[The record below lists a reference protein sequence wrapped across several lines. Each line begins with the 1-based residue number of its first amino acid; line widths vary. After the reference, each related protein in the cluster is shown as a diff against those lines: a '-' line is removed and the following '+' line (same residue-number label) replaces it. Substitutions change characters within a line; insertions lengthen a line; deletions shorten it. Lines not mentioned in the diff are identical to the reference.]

1 MNCNDAV
8 ARPPRKRSAPAPQ
21 GERRQPGRRG
31 YHRERERARK
41 RRPHRAHEA
50 CSRSQV
56 RRTVRRGQ
64 IDPAGLGAPASVA
77 RGRRVAARRGPAPS
91 LSWAR
96 RGYTGSLRQRLFTVA
111 SIGRAYCSVL
121 AASTGRAQGLFDRSV
136 AARRR
141 GLGELRRRAPP
152 PPAQNDQN
160 SARTIIRGCDGFREA
175 LDEIPGPAE
184 TQRRA
189 LCAPAEGRAAPATGS
204 LVHQRAQRR
213 SACFSEI

>member
-1 MNCNDAV
+1 MTPWR
-8 ARPPRKRSAPAPQ
+8 ARRVNRSAPAPQ

-31 YHRERERARK
+31 YHRERK

-91 LSWAR
+91 LSWTR

-121 AASTGRAQGLFDRSV
+121 AALTGRAQGLFDRSV

-160 SARTIIRGCDGFREA
+160 SAESS
-175 LDEIPGPAE
+175 E
-184 TQRRA
+184 Q
-189 LCAPAEGRAAPATGS
+189 GR
-204 LVHQRAQRR
+204 L
-213 SACFSEI
+213 

>member
-8 ARPPRKRSAPAPQ
+8 ARPPRESQRSRTARGAAPAGAAWLP
-21 GERRQPGRRG
+21 P
-31 YHRERERARK
+31 RARA
-41 RRPHRAHEA
+41 RAEAPSSPRTMRP
-50 CSRSQV
+50 RSQV

-213 SACFSEI
+213 SACFSEF